1 MWNYNRGLRRDSL
14 QQQENSSLRLDKAFQ
29 EGKFM
34 AIGLSHGGTTIYSSS
49 SPAKEILVG
58 TREGVVT
65 IARASSGSE
74 WKVTQRAMTDKHIS
88 AIIKEPESGLTF
100 AGAFHGSVHASA
112 DNGKSWEPRDNGL
125 TQTDV
130 YSLAAQ
136 RINGRARLFAGTEP
150 AHLFI
155 SDDLGSN
162 WKEMPSLRSVPSV
175 PKWSFPAPPHI
186 GHVKHIN
193 FDPDNPATIYASI
206 EVGALLRSTDGG
218 EHWEELS
225 GLYEDV
231 HRLMIHPRNPKFLYA
246 VTGRGLY
253 VGPDAGARWDQWTKR
268 EDEIGGY
275 PDGFVFRPSDP
286 KVMFMT
292 AAHDAPGTWRTTH
305 FAGARISRSMDGG
318 RTWEV
323 LGNGLPDRLQA
334 SIEAFCL
341 EEAGNSTAVFAA
353 TTAGEV
359 FCSEDLGESWQKIV
373 TGLPP
378 ISKSGHYR
386 NLVAA

>member
-1 MWNYNRGLRRDSL
+1 MWNYSRGLRRDSL
-14 QQQENSSLRLDKAFQ
+14 QQQENFSLRLDKAFQ

-49 SPAKEILVG
+49 SPSKEILVG

-88 AIIKEPESGLTF
+88 AIIKEPESDLTF

-136 RINGRARLFAGTEP
+136 RVNGRARLFAGTEP

-292 AAHDAPGTWRTTH
+292 AAHDAPGTWRTSH

-323 LGNGLPDRLQA
+323 LRNGLPDRLQA

-341 EEAGNSTAVFAA
+341 EEAGNSTGVFAA
-353 TTAGEV
+353 TTSGEV